1 MLLDYDLPL
10 AGGVLSRTLIRGL
23 DMSFIL
29 IKQKLVDIIQTEVST
44 VLALLDLHVWSPT
57 L

>member
-1 MLLDYDLPL
+1 MLLDYELSH
-10 AGGVLSRTLIRGL
+10 GGGMLSRTLIQGL

-29 IKQKLVDIIQTEVST
+29 IKQKLADVIQTKVST